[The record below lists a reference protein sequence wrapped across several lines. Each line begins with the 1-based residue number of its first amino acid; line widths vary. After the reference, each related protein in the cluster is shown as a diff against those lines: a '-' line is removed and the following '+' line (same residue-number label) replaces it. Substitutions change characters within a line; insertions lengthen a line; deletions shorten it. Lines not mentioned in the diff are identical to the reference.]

1 MATKD
6 EVVSAITHIMNNQH
20 NDQWRGK
27 LNDYEYQQLKALY
40 EDSTPGSTWVPDTLI
55 GSLRNQWPALFDP
68 KTGAEVNPREAAE
81 SPSTSPAGSM
91 GSGGSQP
98 QPTPAGQGTPGGT
111 EQGAGSD
118 QMSGKAADTIKQL
131 DEALKKNHSAINDAD
146 VQLSDAILSAKTSD
160 AQSKSTLD
168 GLKQSVIDQVTKIGP
183 EAMKTR
189 AGMEELATYLDSKT
203 KEILNVVKTANLDS
217 ESQSKILDALTARY
231 TALGKNAQGS
241 QPGGTADNPQDPGG
255 VSPQGSGGGGATPA
269 DPGGGGG
276 LPPDPLLSGG
286 LPSDPFMSGIGQAL
300 GPALGAAAGIP
311 AQMAG
316 MIPGVGGGG
325 GGLGDLGS
333 TIGSA
338 LRDSGAGRDGADD
351 KPGDQLRDQHAGTQD
366 NNKPGTGPDGKP
378 LTDQNQGP
386 GADQNHT
393 QQTGNNGQPVA
404 GPAAPAGPDLT
415 VKIEGL
421 GEVKAPNGPL
431 ASAAREIVNGGNV
444 HDAYNRFNIALP
456 PPGTPVTAPISPGNT
471 VFGDV
476 GQYND
481 HQIMA
486 LGDRK
491 AWVNGKVVSLDQI
504 EQGTNFLGWIHPTV
518 PVPATA
524 APVTAAPPVMA
535 AAAPAAPSPGFTVST
550 ALPNVDIK

>member
-27 LNDYEYQQLKALY
+27 LNDYEYQQLKSIY
-40 EDSTPGSTWVPDTLI
+40 EDSTPGSTSVPDTLI

-68 KTGAEVNPREAAE
+68 KTGAEVNPVEAPV

-91 GSGGSQP
+91 GSGSSKQE
-98 QPTPAGQGTPGGT
+98 PTSSGQGTPGA
-111 EQGAGSD
+111 EGSD
-118 QMSGKAADTIKQL
+118 QISGKAADTIKQL

-168 GLKQSVIDQVTKIGP
+168 GLKQSVIDQVNKIGP
-183 EAMKTR
+183 DAMKTR

-217 ESQSKILDALTARY
+217 ESQSKIMDALTARY

-241 QPGGTADNPQDPGG
+241 QPGGTPGNPDTPGG
-255 VSPQGSGGGGATPA
+255 VTPQAPGGGGTTPGDLGGGGGALA
-269 DPGGGGG
+269 
-276 LPPDPLLSGG
+276 PDPLLSGG

-300 GPALGAAAGIP
+300 GPAVGAAAGIP
-311 AQMAG
+311 GQMAG
-316 MIPGVGGGG
+316 MIPGLGGGGG

-338 LRDSGAGRDGADD
+338 LRDNSSGRDGADD
-351 KPGDQLRDQHAGTQD
+351 KPGDQLKDQHAGPQD
-366 NNKPGTGPDGKP
+366 NNKSGQNSDNNKAGG
-378 LTDQNQGP
+378 TDQNQQQGT
-386 GADQNHT
+386 DQNHT
-393 QQTGNNGQPVA
+393 QQTGNGQPVA

-421 GEVKAPNGPL
+421 GDVKAPNVPL
-431 ASAAREIVNGGNV
+431 ASAAREVLNGGNV

-456 PPGTPVTAPISPGNT
+456 PPGTPVTAPVSPGNT

-504 EQGTNFLGWIHPTV
+504 EQGANFLGWLHPAV

-524 APVTAAPPVMA
+524 APVVAAPPVMA
-535 AAAPAAPSPGFTVST
+535 AAAPAPAAGFTVST